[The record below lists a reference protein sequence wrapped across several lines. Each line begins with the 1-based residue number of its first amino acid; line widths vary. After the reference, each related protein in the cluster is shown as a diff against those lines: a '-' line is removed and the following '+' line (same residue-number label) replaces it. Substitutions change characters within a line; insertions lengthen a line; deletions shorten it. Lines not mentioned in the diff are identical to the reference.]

1 MFVWVFFRRGWLSSK
16 EVVGI
21 LGNIVGSKWGW
32 WIGWCGLLVRGWV
45 LMVGNGV
52 WLVDLVSKWGFG
64 VKVGWWVFGFK

>member
-1 MFVWVFFRRGWLSSK
+1 MVWVVFSRGWLLSK

-32 WIGWCGLLVRGWV
+32 WIEWCGLLVRGWV

-52 WLVDLVSKWGFG
+52 WLDDSVSKWGVGF
-64 VKVGWWVFGFK
+64 KVGWWVFGFK